1 MIQNLVAF
9 TVAAILEILGCF
21 TFWLWLR
28 RGASPGIGA
37 LGILS
42 LIGFAVAL
50 TRVDAAFAG
59 RAYAA
64 YGGIYI
70 AASLVCYGSWKVSSQ
85 RRLTCSV
92 RASPSL
98 VRSSSLAWPFGRSR
112 LFVVGVAGSVPGIVP
127 AARQNRLFQANGSQ
141 LARSVKW
148 KKEKDLR
155 GKTKEEERLIDV

>member
-1 MIQNLVAF
+1 MIQNLLAF

-28 RGASPGIGA
+28 RGAPPAFAA
-37 LGILS
+37 LGIVS

-70 AASLVCYGSWKVSSQ
+70 AASLVWLWLVEGQQPTGSDM
-85 RRLTCSV
+85 LG
-92 RASPSL
+92 AGMAILGAL
-98 VRSSSLAWPFGRSR
+98 VI
-112 LFVVGVAGSVPGIVP
+112 VGL
-127 AARQNRLFQANGSQ
+127 AAR
-141 LARSVKW
+141 
-148 KKEKDLR
+148 
-155 GKTKEEERLIDV
+155 T